1 MNNKQTPEQYVSRA
15 IDLIER
21 IIKADRLDLLHIR
34 SFSTDLVI
42 TRSFSTDLVNRSVI
56 NYQTLTLLFYIPTTS
71 EEGYIDLRIKD
82 GYHDL
87 EILHHRTTDLELVR
101 RSFKL
106 WNNLLPAFIQHCM
119 VSNDNYIDSVLDF
132 MKEQPTTR
140 LNN

>member
-34 SFSTDLVI
+34 SFSTDLV
-42 TRSFSTDLVNRSVI
+42 NRSVI

-82 GYHDL
+82 GDL
-87 EILHHRTTDLELVR
+87 VILHHRTTDLELVR

-106 WNNLLPAFIQHCM
+106 WNKLLPAFIQHCM
-119 VSNDNYIDSVLDF
+119 VSNDKYIDSVLDF
-132 MKEQPTTR
+132 MKEQTTSPAF
-140 LNN
+140 NPSYY